1 MSWREELMMNLN
13 SAFYLCA
20 VFSSLAIG
28 AQVMPSSSGSSGSAS
43 TRTVTADCPSTVPN
57 AALDNAT
64 HPRRNEVEKQV
75 AQSENCLKAIKRPLD
90 AEEQKTADQI
100 RTYTIHAHEALNA
113 DDLDGASTLS
123 AKAQALLLKLSKQY
137 SGEKPHVLLI
147 N

>member
-1 MSWREELMMNLN
+1 MMNLS

-20 VFSSLAIG
+20 VFGALTIG
-28 AQVMPSSSGSSGSAS
+28 AQVMPTSSGSNGSAS
-43 TRTVTADCPSTVPN
+43 TRTVSTDCLSTVPN
-57 AALDNAT
+57 AALDNAP

-75 AQSENCLKAIKRPLD
+75 AQSENCLKTIKCPLD
-90 AEEQKTADQI
+90 AEEQKTAAQI
-100 RTYTIHAHEALNA
+100 RTYIIHAREALNA

-123 AKAQALLLKLSKQY
+123 AKAHALLLKLSKQY

>member
-1 MSWREELMMNLN
+1 MINLN

-20 VFSSLAIG
+20 VFGSLTMG
-28 AQVMPSSSGSSGSAS
+28 AQVLPTSNGSNGSSS
-43 TRTVTADCPSTVPN
+43 TRTVSSRCLSTVPS

-64 HPRRNEVEKQV
+64 RPRRSEVEKQV
-75 AQSENCLKAIKRPLD
+75 AQTENCLKAIKRSLD
-90 AEEQKTADQI
+90 GEEQKTAAQI
-100 RTYTIHAHEALNA
+100 RTFIIQAREALNA

-123 AKAQALLLKLSKQY
+123 AKAHALLLSLSKQY